1 MGRGLF
7 GALAGGLETK
17 ATDISNLTW
26 ERILGLD
33 AKVKSGV
40 SVNIDTALKVS
51 TVLAVARTLS
61 NGLAQI
67 PLKVYREAEDGSKV
81 LAKDHPA
88 YKLLWRRPNDWMTSF
103 EFRQLMMF
111 HAVLNGNAYAYIGK
125 GGVKK
130 RLVELIPLVGH
141 VVPKQ
146 AADWTLTYEV
156 TDRDGLM
163 TVYPR
168 ESILH
173 LRGPS
178 WNGIVGLNAVQV
190 AREAIGLAIATE
202 ETHARLHSN
211 GAKPGGL
218 LSFEKELGKAA
229 KDRLKA
235 LAAENLAGLGNAFKT
250 LVLDNGAKWTPFQMK
265 GVDAEHIETRKFQIE
280 EICRDLGVFPQMV
293 GHSDKTATFA
303 SAEAFFLA
311 HVIHSLEPWIENWQ
325 QVFARD
331 LFPDEDDI
339 SAEFSVQGLLRGDHK
354 TRAEFYAA
362 GIVNGYFTRN
372 EVRKWENLNP
382 ITGLD
387 EPLIPLNMGT
397 AAERAAMA
405 KEVTSAVKM
414 MIGHNGG
421 PPINDAELEA
431 KIGRVLSAAN
441 ERRIKSARDELDTV
455 LSTLPKG
462 ESNGSA

>member
-7 GALAGGLETK
+7 GALASGLETK
-17 ATDISNLTW
+17 TTDISSLTW
-26 ERILGLD
+26 EKLFGEE
-33 AKVKSGV
+33 AKVKAGV
-40 SVNIDTALKVS
+40 SVNIDSSLAVP
-51 TVLAVARTLS
+51 TVLAVTRALA
-61 NGLAQI
+61 NGVAQI
-67 PLKVYREAEDGSKV
+67 PLKVFREKDDGSKV

-111 HAVLNGNAYAYIGK
+111 HAVLNGNAYAYIGR
-125 GGVKK
+125 GGVKR

-141 VVPKQ
+141 VTAKQ
-146 AADWTLTYEV
+146 AADWTLSYEV
-156 TDRDGLM
+156 TGRDGV
-163 TVYPR
+163 TSTYRR
-168 ESILH
+168 EDILH

-178 WNGIVGLNAVQV
+178 WNGFAGMNAIKL

-202 ETHARLHSN
+202 ETQSRMHGN

-218 LSFEKELGKAA
+218 LSFEKELGDKA

-235 LAAENLAGLGNAFKT
+235 LATENISGLRSAFKT
-250 LVLDNGAKWTPFQMK
+250 LVLDNGAKWTPFQMT
-265 GVDAEHIETRKFQIE
+265 GVDGQHLETRKFQIE

-311 HVIHSLEPWIENWQ
+311 HVIHSLAPWIENWQ

-354 TRAEFYAA
+354 TRAEFYAS
-362 GIVNGYFTRN
+362 GIINGYFTRN
-372 EVRKWENLNP
+372 EVRGWENLNP
-382 ITGLD
+382 IDGLD

-397 AAERAAMA
+397 ASERAAMA
-405 KEVTSAVKM
+405 KEVTAAVKSM
-414 MIGHNGG
+414 MGHNGG
-421 PPINDAELEA
+421 PVLDDAEIEM
-431 KIGRVLSAAN
+431 KVGRVLSTAN
-441 ERRIKSARDELDTV
+441 ERRIKSARDELETV
-455 LSTLPKG
+455 LNTLPK
-462 ESNGSA
+462 ETSDDAA

>member
-1 MGRGLF
+1 VKIEPTATAIR
-7 GALAGGLETK
+7 ATKQNAG
-17 ATDISNLTW
+17 
-26 ERILGLD
+26 D
-33 AKVKSGV
+33 AK
-40 SVNIDTALKVS
+40 ID
-51 TVLAVARTLS
+51 
-61 NGLAQI
+61 
-67 PLKVYREAEDGSKV
+67 P
-81 LAKDHPA
+81 
-88 YKLLWRRPNDWMTSF
+88 
-103 EFRQLMMF
+103 
-111 HAVLNGNAYAYIGK
+111 
-125 GGVKK
+125 
-130 RLVELIPLVGH
+130 PLVGS
-141 VVPKQ
+141 VIPMQ
-146 AADWTLTYEV
+146 AADYELTYQV
-156 TDRDGLM
+156 TDRDG
-163 TVYPR
+163 TVTTYPR
-168 ESILH
+168 DQILH

-178 WNGIVGLNAVQV
+178 WNGFAGMNAIHL

-250 LVLDNGAKWTPFQMK
+250 LVLDNGAKWTPFTMT
-265 GVDAEHIETRKFQIE
+265 GVDGQHIETRKFQIE

-293 GHSDKTATFA
+293 GHSDKTSTFA

-311 HVIHSLEPWIENWQ
+311 HVIYSLQPWIENWQ

-382 ITGLD
+382 IEGLD

-397 AAERAAMA
+397 AEDRAAMA
-405 KEVTSAVKM
+405 KEVTSAVKSM
-414 MIGHNGG
+414 LGHNGG
-421 PPINDAELEA
+421 PAIDDAELEL
-431 KIGRVLSAAN
+431 KIGRVLSKAN
-441 ERRIKSARDELDTV
+441 EHRIRSARDHLENV
-455 LSTLPKG
+455 LNTLP
-462 ESNGSA
+462 EETSDEAA